1 LAAHK
6 NTVWAIAFSPD
17 GKTLASGSQDQ
28 KVKLWQVETGQL
40 LCTLDGHDKA
50 VLSVAFSPDSQTLAS
65 SSYDKKIHLWDVD
78 TEEILETFKG
88 HAKPVWSVNFSPD
101 GQTLAS
107 GGADQTIK
115 LWSMSALSNKQ
126 LQNTTASSAVVE
138 VVASEI
144 TDQAKLEELN
154 QKLYDRINQSWQ
166 KTPVWYEDL
175 LFCITVN
182 ADGAIAKLEMMN
194 EPANKY
200 AEQTPLPKLF
210 NTAKSEITEQKS
222 VALFRVVM
230 TPTGVLEVSPWSGWL

>member
-1 LAAHK
+1 
-6 NTVWAIAFSPD
+6 
-17 GKTLASGSQDQ
+17 
-28 KVKLWQVETGQL
+28 
-40 LCTLDGHDKA
+40 
-50 VLSVAFSPDSQTLAS
+50 
-65 SSYDKKIHLWDVD
+65 
-78 TEEILETFKG
+78 
-88 HAKPVWSVNFSPD
+88 
-101 GQTLAS
+101 
-107 GGADQTIK
+107 
-115 LWSMSALSNKQ
+115 MSALSNKQ

-154 QKLYDRINQSWQ
+154 QKLYDRIDQSWQ
-166 KTPVWYEDL
+166 QTPVWYEDL
-175 LFCITVN
+175 VFCITVN
-182 ADGAIAKLEMMN
+182 VDGAIAKLETMN